1 MQSPDS
7 PELSKLSP
15 KLGPYR
21 LAPGIGPRNA
31 LTLFFV
37 SFSTIGLVTWPTFAN
52 PYLFALLGVPPE
64 TQGELASIL
73 VLLQELVQILIGG
86 FIGALS
92 DRHGRRIVLTVG
104 LLLMAVGYAVY
115 PLAQDTTQ
123 LVALRAFYAVGM
135 TAATVMMSA
144 SLADYSHNQTR
155 GRWMG
160 TAGVCNG
167 LGTVVMATVLAR
179 LPEVLVSRGFSQ
191 ADALVASFWIF
202 AGYILLLAAVARL
215 GLAPH
220 RPMSQPRRSPLWRQ
234 TLAGLTIARDNPR
247 IALAYLTAFASR
259 GDLVILTTFMSLWV
273 VQAGLAE
280 GLTPAAATGKAG
292 MVFGLAQSVALLWS
306 LVMGFILDR
315 IPRLT
320 GVVVAFGLAAL
331 GYGAL
336 GLVPDPLGPGMLP
349 AAVLAGIGEASAV
362 VAAGTFIGQEAPAAN
377 RGVVLGTFGVS
388 GALGMLVLT
397 LGGGQV
403 YDQIGGG
410 APFAMM
416 GVVNLAV
423 AVAALAV
430 RQWALRA
437 ATGPAQP

>member
-1 MQSPDS
+1 
-7 PELSKLSP
+7 
-15 KLGPYR
+15 
-21 LAPGIGPRNA
+21 
-31 LTLFFV
+31 LFFV
-37 SFSTIGLVTWPTFAN
+37 AFSTIGLVTWPTFAN
-52 PYLFALLGVPPE
+52 PYLFALLGVPAD
-64 TQGELASIL
+64 TQGQLASLL
-73 VLLQELVQILIGG
+73 VLLQEIVQILIGG

-92 DRHGRRIVLTVG
+92 DRHGRRIVLTLG

-115 PLAQDTTQ
+115 PLAGDATQ
-123 LVALRAFYAVGM
+123 LLALRAFYAIGM
-135 TAATVMMSA
+135 TAATVMMST
-144 SLADYSHNQTR
+144 SLADYSHNETR

-179 LPEVLVSRGFSQ
+179 LPDLLVSRGYSQ
-191 ADALVASFWIF
+191 AEALVASFWVF
-202 AGYILLLAAVARL
+202 AGYTVLLAGVAWL
-215 GLAPH
+215 GLARG
-220 RPMSQPRRSPLWRQ
+220 RPVEAHQRTSLWRQ
-234 TLAGLTIARDNPR
+234 SLAGLQIARQNPR

-259 GDLVILTTFMSLWV
+259 GDLVILTTFVSLWV
-273 VQAGLAE
+273 VQAGLAA
-280 GLTPAAATGKAG
+280 GMTPAAATSKAG
-292 MVFGLAQSVALLWS
+292 MIFGLAQGVALLWS
-306 LVMGFILDR
+306 PVFGFILDR

-320 GVVVAFGLAAL
+320 GVVLAFGLAAV

-349 AAVLAGIGEASAV
+349 MAVLTGVGEASAV

-377 RGVVLGTFGVS
+377 RGVVLGTFGVA

-397 LGGGQV
+397 LLGGQA

-423 AVAALAV
+423 AAVALAV
-430 RQWALRA
+430 RHHSLRPVA
-437 ATGPAQP
+437 GQAQP

>member
-1 MQSPDS
+1 MEGDG
-7 PELSKLSP
+7 ER
-15 KLGPYR
+15 LGPYR

-37 SFSTIGLVTWPTFAN
+37 SFSIIGLVTWPTFAN
-52 PYLFALLGVPPE
+52 PYLFALLGIPAD
-64 TQGELASIL
+64 TQGELASVL
-73 VLLQELVQILIGG
+73 VLLQEVVQILIGG

-115 PLAQDTTQ
+115 PLAADTTQ
-123 LVALRAFYAVGM
+123 LLALRAFYAVGM
-135 TAATVMMSA
+135 TAATVMMST

-179 LPEVLVSRGFSQ
+179 LPELLVSRGYSQ
-191 ADALVASFWIF
+191 YDALVASFWVF
-202 AGYILLLAAVARL
+202 AGYIVLLAGVARL
-215 GLAPH
+215 GLARH
-220 RPMSQPRRSPLWRQ
+220 RPVETHRRTSIWRQ
-234 TLAGLTIARDNPR
+234 TMTGLTVARDNPR

-273 VQAGLAE
+273 VQAGLAA
-280 GLTPAAATGKAG
+280 GMTPAAATGKAG
-292 MVFGLAQSVALLWS
+292 MVFGLAQLVALGWS
-306 LVMGFILDR
+306 LAMGFILDR

-349 AAVLAGIGEASAV
+349 AAVLTGIGEASAV

-377 RGVVLGTFGVS
+377 RGVVLGTFGVA

-416 GVVNLAV
+416 GMVNLAV
-423 AVAALAV
+423 AATALIV
-430 RQWALRA
+430 RRQALRPA
-437 ATGPAQP
+437 ADPAQP